1 MIRQIKFI
9 IPLFVFL
16 FTGKAQT
23 TYVMDNTPVTIS
35 CAATNIFY
43 DSGGNAGNYANNENF
58 TKTFT
63 APAGFCLNVT
73 FSNVF
78 ATEGCCDRLRIY
90 DGPNGASPLL
100 GNFGGTGSPGT
111 ISASGTA
118 LTFSF
123 TSDGSV
129 INSGWTATITCQA
142 ACTGTPAAGMAS
154 GAVATCASS
163 STSTITLTTTGVSAA
178 GCGITYN
185 WQSAPTITGPWTNV
199 SGGTT
204 NPFSTTFTTTTYFRM
219 RTQCNSTNS
228 VFTNTVTANTGST
241 AITCGLSTYN
251 STGITYSFD
260 SFTGTILPTTDDVLF
275 TTIVSFGF
283 PFCFGG
289 SQYWGGYVASNS
301 AFVFD
306 AVPCFPNIQTTTYAA
321 GGVAT
326 GYTIPNPA
334 PVNGT
339 SIPRNAIL
347 APWHDIHP
355 GLGGTI
361 RYSTIGTAPNRRFV
375 ASWESIP
382 MFSCGTS
389 SPAIYYTGQVK
400 LFETTNNIEIH
411 VGNKGVCPFNNGE
424 AVLGLHSYDG
434 TVYRPPVNATAHNA
448 VGGAGPY
455 NQWTMSNTAYRFT
468 SPCATSGAC
477 VTLPVNFKAF
487 YGQQIEAVNK
497 LTWETS
503 LEDNIKEFIIERS
516 TDAVNFTEIGKSS
529 PNSQPSKYDFNDISF
544 KSNIINYYKVTA
556 IEKNNSRKSTSTLP
570 IGGVYEDI
578 NVSEIYPN
586 PVKDNFTLSF
596 NSKVDAQINIV
607 IKNMYGSIVKT
618 SPHDIN
624 IGNTRTTISCPE
636 LTAGVYIVEAFDGA
650 SNKVISQQK
659 LIVVN

>member
-1 MIRQIKFI
+1 MAKVYKIFI
-9 IPLFVFL
+9 VLFFAVL
-16 FTGKAQT
+16 SVNAQT
-23 TYVMDNTPVTIS
+23 TYIMNNTAVSIS

-43 DSGGNAGNYANNENF
+43 DSGGSAGNYADNENF

-63 APAGFCLNVT
+63 APAGFCLSVT
-73 FSNVF
+73 FSNIF
-78 ATEGCCDRLRIY
+78 GTEGCCDRLRIY

-129 INSGWTATITCQA
+129 INSGWTATISCQA
-142 ACTGTPAAGMAS
+142 ACTGTPGPGIAS
-154 GAVATCASS
+154 GAVATCASAT
-163 STSTITLTTTGVSAA
+163 TSTITLTTTGGSAA

-185 WQSAPTITGPWTNV
+185 WQSAPAITGPWTNV

-204 NPFSTTFTTTTYFRM
+204 NPFSTTFTTTTYYRM
-219 RTQCNSTNS
+219 RTQCNAANS

-241 AITCGLSTYN
+241 AVTCGLSTYN
-251 STGITYSFD
+251 AAGIAYSFD
-260 SFTGTILPTTDDVLF
+260 SFVGTVLPTTDDVLF
-275 TTIVSFGF
+275 TTVVNFGF

-289 SQYWGGYVASNS
+289 SQYWGGYVASNA

-306 AVPCFPNIQTTTYAA
+306 AVPCFPNIAASTYAA
-321 GGVAT
+321 GGVGT

-334 PVNGT
+334 PINGT
-339 SIPRNAIL
+339 SIPRNAVL

-361 RYSTIGTAPNRRFV
+361 RYTTIGTAPNRRFV

-382 MFSCGTS
+382 MYSCGTS

-411 VGNKGVCPFNNGE
+411 VGNKGICPFNNGE
-424 AVLGLHSYDG
+424 AVLGLHSFDG

-455 NQWTMSNTAYRFT
+455 NQWTMSNTAYRYT
-468 SPCATSGAC
+468 SPCAVSGPC
-477 VTLPVNFKAF
+477 VTLPINFKAF
-487 YGQQIEAVNK
+487 YGQQIEAANK
-497 LTWETS
+497 LNWETA
-503 LEDNIKEFIIERS
+503 LEENIKEFIIERS
-516 TDAVNFTEIGKSS
+516 SDAVNFTEIGRAL
-529 PNSQPSKYDFNDISF
+529 PYNQPAKYDFSDVTF
-544 KSNIINYYKVTA
+544 KSNIINYYKITA
-556 IEKNNSRKSTSTLP
+556 IESSGSRKSTFTLP
-570 IGGVYEDI
+570 IGSNYDNV

-586 PVKDNFTLSF
+586 PIKDNFTLAF
-596 NSKVDAQINIV
+596 TAKINSEMD
-607 IKNMYGSIVKT
+607 IKISDMFGRTIKT
-618 SPHDIN
+618 SHQSLTTGDTQILIN
-624 IGNTRTTISCPE
+624 CPE
-636 LTAGVYIVEAFDGA
+636 LRSGVYIVEVSD
-650 SNKVISQQK
+650 SKNSKVISQQK

>member
-1 MIRQIKFI
+1 MIKYFKFI
-9 IPLFVFL
+9 LPLLIVFSA
-16 FTGKAQT
+16 GKAQT
-23 TYVMDNTPVTIS
+23 TYLMNNTGVTITCPS
-35 CAATNIFY
+35 TSLFY
-43 DSGGNAGNYANNENF
+43 DSGGSGGFYGNSETF

-63 APAGFCLNVT
+63 APAGQCLSVT
-73 FSNVF
+73 LANIDIES
-78 ATEGCCDRLRIY
+78 CCDDLNIY
-90 DGPNGASPLL
+90 NGPTTASPLL
-100 GNFGGTGSPGT
+100 ANLAGT
-111 ISASGTA
+111 ITGPVTYVTTGNT
-118 LTFSF
+118 LTFRF

-129 INSGWTATITCQA
+129 TYAGWQATITCA
-142 ACTGTPAAGMAS
+142 PPCSGIPSAGTIAMAS
-154 GAVATCASS
+154 STTGCANSGPVTFTAS
-163 STSTITLTTTGVSAA
+163 GSTIA
-178 GCGITYN
+178 CGIVTQ
-185 WQSAPTITGPWTNV
+185 WQYASASTGPWLNI
-199 SGGTT
+199 SGANSPGSVTT
-204 NPFSTTFTTTTYFRM
+204 AYLGLTYFRKSA
-219 RTQCNSTNS
+219 CCGALCAYS
-228 VFTNTVTANTGST
+228 NTLAVGSGSSS
-241 AITCGLSTYN
+241 ISCDLSNY
-251 STGITYSFD
+251 SAASIGYSFD
-260 SFTGTILPTTDDVLF
+260 SFVGTVLPTTDDVLF
-275 TTIVSFGF
+275 NTIVNFGF
-283 PFCFGG
+283 AFCYGG

-306 AVPCFPNIQTTTYAA
+306 AVPCFPNIATTTYAA
-321 GGVAT
+321 GGVGT
-326 GYTIPNPA
+326 GYTIPSPA

-361 RYSTIGTAPNRRFV
+361 RYTTIGTAPNRRFV

-424 AVLGLHSYDG
+424 AVLGLHSFDG
-434 TVYRPPVNATAHNA
+434 SIYRPPVNATAHNA

-455 NQWTMSNTAYRFT
+455 NQWTMTNTAYRY
-468 SPCATSGAC
+468 SAACASTGVCS
-477 VTLPVNFKAF
+477 TLPINFKAF
-487 YGQQIEAVNK
+487 YGQQIESVNK

-516 TDAVNFTEIGKSS
+516 TDAVNFIEIGRAL
-529 PNSQPSKYDFNDISF
+529 PNNQPSKYDFNDISY

-596 NSKVDAQINIV
+596 NSKLNTQTNII
-607 IKNMYGSIVKT
+607 IKNMYGSTVKT
-618 SPHDIN
+618 SHHDIN
-624 IGNTRTTISCPE
+624 VGNTRIMISCPE
-636 LTAGVYIVEAFDGA
+636 LIAGVYIVEVFDTA
-650 SNKVISQQK
+650 NNKIISQQK